1 MRVVV
6 DTTSL
11 VVRLLDELIHSL
23 KNVFSKEG
31 LVFLRDG
38 LDSVL
43 LLIGVAAGVL
53 LVVEAYFAEFS
64 LFVVIPV
71 GVDEEL

>member
-6 DTTSL
+6 DTTIL

>member
-1 MRVVV
+1 VRVVV
-6 DTTSL
+6 DTARL

-43 LLIGVAAGVL
+43 LLIGVVAGVL
-53 LVVEAYFAEFS
+53 LVVEAYFTEFS

-71 GVDEEL
+71 GVDEKL

>member
-1 MRVVV
+1 
-6 DTTSL
+6 
-11 VVRLLDELIHSL
+11 
-23 KNVFSKEG
+23 VFSKEG